1 MSDAVEVSWKA
12 DKARF
17 DLSNEVPETDEE
29 RAATPDHE
37 LDNEENREAL
47 NKMEAWRQQS
57 IVIQSENRLEMATD
71 EDFKDGL
78 QWTDEERYELEV
90 IRSQPAMVFN
100 LVGTTVR
107 WITGTQKRSRV
118 DFKASPRGKEDVKS
132 SEAKTHLLK
141 YIMDANRG
149 QFRVSEAFAKQ
160 VTAGLGWVETTITDD
175 PSRETIVIRTENWRN
190 VRYDPNSTEAD
201 LSDSRYLFRERWVDT
216 DIAIKKYPERAHEIR
231 RASEN
236 QTKDYWLSDEEFSQL
251 HNKEMY
257 PSVVNFA
264 INNIESM
271 NAYNQRPRV
280 KLIECQY
287 REWGIWPVLKGN
299 GPWNG
304 VIYNEKDPVLKWAV
318 DSGEAEIVNSF
329 RKRMMIAIY
338 VDGAMIA
345 KQVSPFWHND
355 FTLTPFWG
363 WRRAKDNAPYG
374 VVRDLRD
381 PQSDL
386 NKRRSKALHIL
397 STKQIIADA
406 NAVDDWD
413 EAVEEVSRPDGV
425 IKKRPNSEFEIVQDK
440 TLAEEHVML
449 MQHDEKMIQAAG
461 GVTDENMGRRT
472 NAVSGKAIEARQDQG
487 ASTTAD
493 LFDNLRLGFQLMGEK
508 TLSLAEQYYDETK
521 VIRIMGKDGAED
533 FLTINEESEEGIMN
547 PIYASKADFRLDEQA
562 YRDTT
567 RQAMY
572 EVMMEMITRLAQV
585 NPGVALNL
593 LDLAVESSDIPQR
606 DAFVARIRKMTGQL
620 DPTAAQDPK
629 VLEAEQQAKAQQQQ
643 DQRREVEAKL
653 AEMEGKAK
661 EAMAKGDRVGVMAMA
676 DKLKAMMDGFELA
689 MQIEQ
694 APALATLADDLVEDA
709 ARGLPANNI
718 PQQQPGG

>member
-1 MSDAVEVSWKA
+1 MAEIVDASWKA
-12 DKARF
+12 ERARF
-17 DLSNEVPETDEE
+17 DLSNEIPETDEE
-29 RAATPDHE
+29 KSATEDHD
-37 LDNEENREAL
+37 LDNQENRELL
-47 NKMEAWRQQS
+47 NKLEAWRQQA
-57 IVIQSENRLEMATD
+57 ILIQSENRLEMAID

-78 QWTDEERYELEV
+78 QWTEEEKYELEV
-90 IRSQPAMVFN
+90 VRSQPALVFN

-132 SEAKTHLLK
+132 AEAKTHLLK

-149 QFRVSEAFAKQ
+149 QFCISRGFEKQ
-160 VTAGLGWVETTITDD
+160 VTAGVGWIESTVTND
-175 PSRETIVIRTENWRN
+175 PSREKIVIKTENWRN
-190 VRYDPNSTEAD
+190 VRYDHNSVEDD
-201 LSDSRYLFRERWVDT
+201 LSDARYLFREKWVDT
-216 DIAIKKYPERAHEIR
+216 DIAIKRFPERANEIR

-251 HNKEMY
+251 HNTELY

-264 INNIESM
+264 MNNVESM
-271 NAYNQRPRV
+271 NAFNQRPRV
-280 KLIECQY
+280 KLIECQF

-304 VIYNEKDPVLKWAV
+304 VIYNEDDVVLKWAV
-318 DSGEAEIVNSF
+318 ESGQAEIVNSF
-329 RKRMMIAIY
+329 RKKMRIAIY

-345 KQVSPFWHND
+345 IKDSPFWHND
-355 FTLTPFWG
+355 FTLTPLWG

-374 VVRDLRD
+374 VVRGLRD

-397 STKQIIADA
+397 STNQIIADE

-413 EAVEEVSRPDGV
+413 ETAEEVSRPDGI
-425 IKKRPNSEFEIVQDK
+425 IKKRPNSDFKIFQDK
-440 TLAEEHVML
+440 SLAEEHVML
-449 MQHDEKMIQAAG
+449 MGHDEKMIQSAG
-461 GVTDENMGRRT
+461 GVTDENLGRKT
-472 NAVSGKAIEARQDQG
+472 NAVSGKAIHARQDQG

-493 LFDNLRLGFQLMGEK
+493 LFDNLRLGFQILGEK
-508 TLSLAEQYYDETK
+508 ILSLSEQYYDDEK

-533 FLTINEESEEGIMN
+533 FLTINQEVDGDIMN

-567 RQAMY
+567 RQAMF

-585 NPGVALNL
+585 NPQVALNL

-606 DAFVARIRKMTGQL
+606 DAFVARIRKLTGQM

-629 VLEAEQQAKAQQQQ
+629 VIEAENAAKEQQQK

-661 EAMAKGDRVGVMAMA
+661 ESMAKGDRIGVMAMA

-689 MQIEQ
+689 LQINQ
-694 APALATLADDLVEDA
+694 APAAASLADDLMDDA
-709 ARGLPANNI
+709 ARGISKTING
-718 PQQQPGG
+718 QPGG